1 MSNINFNDLEPGSI
15 ILAESPR
22 VPKKSPYEAD
32 REYQLYTVVAT
43 DDKQAILKSNDVSEI
58 DYHTLWVGEDKDGT
72 PVCKLRGDTDYK
84 QDSVMSFPGVWYVSQ
99 RNA

>member
-15 ILAESPR
+15 ILTESPR

-43 DDKQAILKSNDVSEI
+43 NDKQARQLSPSLLILRS
-58 DYHTLWVGEDKDGT
+58 
-72 PVCKLRGDTDYK
+72 
-84 QDSVMSFPGVWYVSQ
+84 
-99 RNA
+99 